1 MSRRMA
7 AAVMKPGEVIGRA
20 MLVDRERVIDET
32 TVLLGIG
39 STTKSVALKLVKPL
53 VPKAGQD
60 VRVAISVNTSVAAK
74 GEG

>member
-20 MLVDRERVIDET
+20 MLVDRERIIDET

-39 STTKSVALKLVKPL
+39 STTMSIALKLVKPL
-53 VPKAGQD
+53 VPKPGQD

>member
-1 MSRRMA
+1 MSSGMA
-7 AAVMKPGEVIGRA
+7 GAVMKPGQVIGRA
-20 MLVDRERVIDET
+20 MLVDREQIIDET

-39 STTKSVALKLVKPL
+39 STTRSIALKLVKPL
-53 VPKAGQD
+53 VPKPGQD

>member
-1 MSRRMA
+1 M
-7 AAVMKPGEVIGRA
+7 
-20 MLVDRERVIDET
+20 DRERVIDET

-39 STTKSVALKLVKPL
+39 STTKNVALKLVKPL

-60 VRVAISVNTSVAAK
+60 VRVAISVRTSVAAK

>member
-1 MSRRMA
+1 MA

-20 MLVDRERVIDET
+20 MLVDRERVIDES

-39 STTKSVALKLVKPL
+39 STTKSVAIKLVKPL
-53 VPKAGQD
+53 VPKPGQD
-60 VRVAISVNTSVAAK
+60 VRVAISVNTSVADATK